1 MQSFIKDVVQEVIK
15 NNPDTGNVVF
25 ILPSKRAGVFLKKI
39 LAQSLTNT
47 VLAPEI
53 YSIEDFIEKVSNL
66 VTANTTTQLF
76 ELYNAYLKVGDYEKE
91 SFDSFL
97 KWGQILL
104 QDFNEVDRYLVDAST
119 LYQNVAA
126 IQEVNHWS
134 LNPDNSEMIEN
145 YLHFWRY
152 LEGIY
157 NQFNNSL
164 LEQGLGHQGLIYK
177 TSVSELPNYLNN
189 TNKKHI
195 FLGFNALNT
204 AESILI
210 QTILEKTDASIYWD
224 IDPYF
229 LQDNIHDAGFFIR
242 NYKSS
247 WNILKDKPLAGLTNY
262 YNTKKNIEII
272 GVPKNISQVNY
283 VGDLLYKIQNDSPDA
298 LRNAA
303 IVLGNEELLNPLL
316 NSIPNNIPAT
326 NITMGQKL
334 ASTTLASFFTNLI
347 EFHEQKTEKGW
358 FYKHLLNLLTHSY
371 AVLLFD
377 ANEVSTDSLISK
389 IKTNNWSYITN
400 AQIRELLPENAAIN
414 LLFEDVKNNPNRLID
429 NFLALIEAIRVI
441 DVVKENSLLLE
452 QLYKFFTLFN
462 QLKDLCNS
470 FTYINNLK
478 SLKHL
483 FSQLLSSETLDFQGN
498 PIEGIQ
504 IMGMLES
511 RLLDFETIII
521 TSVNEGV
528 LPSGKSNNS
537 FIPYDLK
544 IKNGLPTYKEKD
556 AVYTYHFY
564 RLLQRAKNVYI
575 LYNTEPDALEGGER
589 SRLITQLLTDD
600 NRTNIKSF
608 IATPTIQPITK
619 EIEQVEKT
627 TSLAALIQDKARKG
641 FSPSSLSNY
650 IRNPIDFYKQNLL
663 NINEVL
669 QVEETL
675 APNTFGTI
683 VHDSL
688 EELYTPLIGK
698 PLTADLL
705 NGIRK
710 GIPTIVAQNFEKTF
724 KDGNISSGKNYISF
738 HVILKYIQTFID
750 VEVKELADHSITII
764 ALEQALSVPLEV
776 AGLDFP
782 IILKGKLDRVDEYD
796 GITRIIDYKTGKVER
811 RNVEIVEWD
820 VLTDEYQYS
829 KAFQLLCYGLMY
841 SKTHP
846 TENLSI
852 QAGIISLKNFAEGTL
867 LFAQKESARSTTKN
881 HIITNEVISDFEQIL
896 GQLITEICNAD
907 IPFTEKEV

>member
-1 MQSFIKDVVQEVIK
+1 MQSFIQDVVQKVLSD
-15 NNPDTGNVVF
+15 NPDTGNVVF
-25 ILPSKRAGVFLKKI
+25 VLPSKRAGVFLKKT
-39 LAQSLTNT
+39 LSQSLNQT

-76 ELYNAYLKVGDYEKE
+76 ELYHAYLKVGDYEKE

-104 QDFNEVDRYLVDAST
+104 QDFNEVDRYLVEAAT

-152 LEGIY
+152 LEEIY
-157 NQFNNSL
+157 NQFNNRL

-177 TSVSELPNYLNN
+177 TSVSELPNYINN
-189 TNKKHI
+189 TSKKHI

-229 LQDNIHDAGFFIR
+229 LQDNIHDAGYFIR
-242 NYKSS
+242 NYKST
-247 WNILKDKPLAGLTNY
+247 WNVLKGKPLAGLTNY
-262 YNTKKNIEII
+262 YNTDKNIEII
-272 GVPKNISQVNY
+272 GVPKNISQINY
-283 VGDLLYKIQNDSPDA
+283 VGDLLFKIQNESPDT

-316 NSIPNNIPAT
+316 NSIPDNIPAT

-334 ASTTLASFFTNLI
+334 ESTTLASFFTNLI

-377 ANEVSTDSLISK
+377 ANEVSTERLVSK

-400 AQIRELLPENAAIN
+400 TQIRELLPEHAAIH
-414 LLFEDVKNNPNRLID
+414 LLFEDVKNNPNSLID
-429 NFLALIEAIRVI
+429 NFLALIQSIRTI
-441 DVVKENSLLLE
+441 EVVKQNSLLLE

-462 QLKDLCNS
+462 QLKDLCTS

-537 FIPYDLK
+537 FIPFDLK

-564 RLLQRAKNVYI
+564 RLLQRAKNVYV

-600 NRTNIKSF
+600 NRTDIKSF

-627 TSLAALIQDKARKG
+627 SSLAALIQEKARKG

-663 NINEVL
+663 NINEVM

-688 EELYTPLIGK
+688 EELYTPLVGK
-698 PLTADLL
+698 TLTEESL
-705 NGIRK
+705 NAIRK
-710 GIPTIVAQNFEKTF
+710 NVSTSVARNFEKTY
-724 KDGNISSGKNYISF
+724 KEGNISSGKNYISF

-750 VEVKELADHSITII
+750 AEITAIKDHSIKII
-764 ALEQALSVPLEV
+764 ALEQELSVPLTV
-776 AGLDFP
+776 PGLEFP

-811 RNVEIVEWD
+811 RNVEIVDWEI
-820 VLTDEYQYS
+820 LNEEYQYS
-829 KAFQLLCYGLMY
+829 KAFQLLCYALMY
-841 SKTHP
+841 FKTQP
-846 TENLSI
+846 TENLAI

-881 HIITNEVISDFEQIL
+881 HIINNAVISDFEQIL
-896 GQLITEICNAD
+896 SQLITEICNTD
-907 IPFTEKEV
+907 IPFIEKEV

>member
-1 MQSFIKDVVQEVIK
+1 MQSFIQDVVQDVLK
-15 NNPDTGNVVF
+15 NNSDLGKTIF
-25 ILPSKRAGVFLKKI
+25 ILPSKRAGVFLKKA
-39 LAQSLTNT
+39 LSSSLTKT
-47 VLAPEI
+47 ILAPEI
-53 YSIEDFIEKVSNL
+53 YSIEDFIEKVSKL

-76 ELYNAYLKVGDYEKE
+76 ELYNAYLNVGDYDKE

-104 QDFNEVDRYLVDAST
+104 QDFNEVDRYLVDANS

-134 LNPDNSEMIEN
+134 INSDNSEMIEN
-145 YLHFWRY
+145 YLHFWRH
-152 LEGIY
+152 LEAIY
-157 NQFNNSL
+157 NKFNDNL
-164 LEQGLGHQGLIYK
+164 LKQGLGHQGLIYK
-177 TSVSELPNYLNN
+177 TSVSELNNYIASA
-189 TNKKHI
+189 NKQHF

-210 QTILEKTDASIYWD
+210 QTILEQTNAAIYWD

-229 LQDNIHDAGFFIR
+229 LKDNIHDAGYFIR
-242 NYKSS
+242 QYQKT
-247 WNILKDKPLAGLTNY
+247 WKVLKDKPLAGLTNY
-262 YNTKKNIEII
+262 YNTEKHIEII
-272 GVPKNISQVNY
+272 GVPKNVSQVNY
-283 VGDLLYKIQNDSPDA
+283 VGDILNNIQNNTPET

-303 IVLGNEELLNPLL
+303 IVLGNEELMNPLL
-316 NSIPNNIPAT
+316 NSIPESIPAT

-334 ASTTLASFFTNLI
+334 ESTTLASFFTNLI
-347 EFHEQKTEKGW
+347 EFHEQKTDKGW

-371 AVLLFD
+371 AVLLFE
-377 ANEVSTDSLISK
+377 ANDVSTNQLISK
-389 IKTNNWSYITN
+389 IKLNNWSYIN
-400 AQIRELLPENAAIN
+400 NDQISTLLPKNATVS
-414 LLFEDVKNNPNRLID
+414 LLFEDIKNDPNRLIE
-429 NFLALIEAIRVI
+429 NFLALISSMRSIEA
-441 DVVKENSLLLE
+441 VKQNPLLLE

-462 QLKDLCNS
+462 QLKDLCNN

-483 FSQLLSSETLDFQGN
+483 FKQLLSSETLDFQGN

-537 FIPYDLK
+537 FIPFDLK
-544 IKNGLPTYKEKD
+544 TKNGLPTYKEKD

-589 SRLITQLLTDD
+589 SRLITQLITDD
-600 NRTNIKSF
+600 NRTDIKSV

-627 TSLAALIQDKARKG
+627 KSLIDLIQQKAKKG

-663 NINEVL
+663 NINEVM

-688 EELYTPLIGK
+688 EELYTPLVGK
-698 PLTADLL
+698 TLTEDLL
-705 NGIRK
+705 NDIRK
-710 GIPTIVAQNFEKTF
+710 NVTSSVARNFEKTY
-724 KDGNISSGKNYISF
+724 KEGNISSGKNYISF

-750 VEVKELADHSITII
+750 AEVTALKDHSIKII
-764 ALEQALSVPLEV
+764 ALEQSLSVPLEV
-776 AGLDFP
+776 PGLDFP
-782 IILKGKLDRVDEYD
+782 IILKGKLDRVDEFD

-811 RNVEIVEWD
+811 RNVELMDWD
-820 VLTDEYQYS
+820 VLTEEYQFS
-829 KAFQLLCYGLMY
+829 KAFQLLCYALMFF
-841 SKTHP
+841 KTHP
-846 TENLSI
+846 AENLSI
-852 QAGIISLKNFAEGTL
+852 QAGIISLKNFADGTL
-867 LFAQKESARSTTKN
+867 LFAQKESARGPKN
-881 HIITNEVISDFEQIL
+881 HIINNEMILDFEQIL

-907 IPFTEKEV
+907 LPFTEKEV

>member
-1 MQSFIKDVVQEVIK
+1 MQSFIKDIVQEVVK

-39 LAQSLTNT
+39 LSQSLTQT

-91 SFDSFL
+91 SFDAFL

-152 LEGIY
+152 LEDIY
-157 NQFNNSL
+157 HQFNNRL

-177 TSVSELPNYLNN
+177 TSVSQLPNYLSN
-189 TNKKHI
+189 TKKKHI

-242 NYKSS
+242 NYKST
-247 WNILKDKPLAGLTNY
+247 WNVLKDKPLTGLTNY

-283 VGDLLYKIQNDSPDA
+283 VGDLLYKIQNKSPEA

-316 NSIPNNIPAT
+316 NSIPDNIPAT

-334 ASTTLASFFTNLI
+334 ESTTLASFFTNLI

-371 AVLLFD
+371 SVLLFD
-377 ANEVSTDSLISK
+377 ANEVSTERLVSK
-389 IKTNNWSYITN
+389 IKTNNWSYITST
-400 AQIRELLPENAAIN
+400 QLHELLPENPAVH
-414 LLFEDVKNNPNRLID
+414 LLFEDVKNNPNGLIE
-429 NFLALIEAIRVI
+429 NFLALINAIRTI
-441 DVVKENSLLLE
+441 ETVKENSLLLE

-462 QLKDLCNS
+462 QLKDLCTS

-483 FSQLLSSETLDFQGN
+483 FSQLLSSETLHFQGN

-537 FIPYDLK
+537 FIPFDLK

-600 NRTNIKSF
+600 NRTDITSF
-608 IATPTIQPITK
+608 IATPTIQPTTK
-619 EIEQVEKT
+619 PIEQVEKT
-627 TSLAALIQDKARKG
+627 KSLMDLIREKARKG

-663 NINEVL
+663 NINEVM

-698 PLTADLL
+698 TLTEESL

-710 GIPTIVAQNFEKTF
+710 DISSSVARNFEKTY
-724 KDGNISSGKNYISF
+724 KEGNISSGKNYISF

-750 VEVKELADHSITII
+750 AEITAIKDHSIKII
-764 ALEQALSVPLEV
+764 ALEQALSVPITV
-776 AGLDFP
+776 PGLDFP

-811 RNVEIVEWD
+811 RNVELMDWEI
-820 VLTDEYQYS
+820 LTDEYQFS
-829 KAFQLLCYGLMY
+829 KAFQLLCYGLMFF
-841 SKTHP
+841 KTHP
-846 TENLSI
+846 AENLTI
-852 QAGIISLKNFAEGTL
+852 QAGIISLKNFAAGTL
-867 LFAQKESARSTTKN
+867 LFAQKESARGAKN
-881 HIITNEVISDFEQIL
+881 HIINNEVISDFEQIL

-907 IPFTEKEV
+907 IPFTEKEI

>member
-1 MQSFIKDVVQEVIK
+1 MQSFIKDVVQDVLK
-15 NNPDTGNVVF
+15 NNPDTGDVVF
-25 ILPSKRAGVFLKKI
+25 ILPSKRAGVILKKT
-39 LAQSLTNT
+39 LSQSLTKT

-53 YSIEDFIEKVSNL
+53 DSIEDFIAKVSGL
-66 VTANTTTQLF
+66 ITANTTTQLF
-76 ELYNAYLKVGDYEKE
+76 TLYNAYLKVGDYEKE

-134 LNPDNSEMIEN
+134 LYAEKSEMIEN
-145 YLHFWRY
+145 YLHFWKH
-152 LEGIY
+152 LEEIY
-157 NQFNNSL
+157 NQFNALL

-177 TSVSELPNYLNN
+177 TAVLELPNYLKSNY
-189 TNKKHI
+189 KKHV

-204 AESILI
+204 AESLLI
-210 QTILEKTDASIYWD
+210 QTILEKTNSEIYWD

-229 LQDNIHDAGFFIR
+229 LEDNIHDAGYFIR
-242 NYKSS
+242 NYKRT
-247 WNILKDKPLAGLTNY
+247 WNVLKEKTLNGLTNH
-262 YNTKKNIEII
+262 YNTKKHIEIF
-272 GVPKNISQVNY
+272 GVPKNIAQVNF
-283 VGDLLYKIQNDSPDA
+283 VGNLLYKIQKETPEILS
-298 LRNAA
+298 NAA
-303 IVLGNEELLNPLL
+303 IVLGNEEILNPLL
-316 NSIPNNIPAT
+316 NSIPENIPAT

-334 ASTTLASFFTNLI
+334 ESTTLASFFTNLI
-347 EFHEQKTEKGW
+347 EFHEQKTDKGW
-358 FYKHLLNLLTHSY
+358 FYTHLLNLLTHSY

-377 ANEVSTDSLISK
+377 ANEVSTDSLITK
-389 IKTNNWSYITN
+389 IKTNNWSYITSN
-400 AQIRELLPENAAIN
+400 QVTDLIPQNSTIF
-414 LLFEDVKNNPNRLID
+414 LLFKDLKNSPNTLIE
-429 NFLALIEAIRVI
+429 NFLALIQAIRAI
-441 DVVKENSLLLE
+441 EAVKTNSLLLE
-452 QLYKFFTLFN
+452 QLYKFYTLFN
-462 QLKDLCNS
+462 QLKELCN
-470 FTYINNLK
+470 TYNYVNNLK

-483 FSQLLSSETLDFQGN
+483 FKQLLSSETLDFQGN

-537 FIPYDLK
+537 FIPFDLK
-544 IKNGLPTYKEKD
+544 LKNGLPTYKEKD

-575 LYNTEPDALEGGER
+575 IYNTEPDALEGGER
-589 SRLITQLLTDD
+589 SRLITQLLTDE
-600 NRTNIKSF
+600 NRADIIEY

-619 EIEQVEKT
+619 TLEIVEKT
-627 TSLAALIQDKARKG
+627 KSLITLIQEKAGKG

-663 NINEVL
+663 NINEAIR
-669 QVEETL
+669 VEETL

-688 EELYTPLIGK
+688 EELYTPLLNLN
-698 PLTADLL
+698 LTVDLL

-710 GIPTIVAQNFEKTF
+710 NVTSIVSKNFEKTY
-724 KDGNISSGKNYISF
+724 KEGNISSGKNYISF

-750 VEVKELADHSITII
+750 AEITALKEHSIKII
-764 ALEQALSVPLEV
+764 ALEQSLSIPLEI
-776 AGLDFP
+776 AGLNFP
-782 IILKGKLDRVDEYD
+782 IILKGKLDRVDEID

-811 RNVEIVEWD
+811 RNVEI
-820 VLTDEYQYS
+820 TDWEILSQEYQYS
-829 KAFQLLCYGLMY
+829 KAFQLLCYALMY
-841 SKTHP
+841 FKTNP
-846 TENLSI
+846 AENLSI

-867 LFAQKESARSTTKN
+867 LFAQKESARGAKN
-881 HIITNEVISDFEQIL
+881 HIITNEVIHDFEQIL
-896 GQLITEICNAD
+896 GQLITEICNPE
-907 IPFTEKEV
+907 IPFTEKVV

>member
-1 MQSFIKDVVQEVIK
+1 MQSFIQNVVQDVLK
-15 NNPDTGNVVF
+15 NNSDLGKTIF
-25 ILPSKRAGVFLKKI
+25 ILPSKRAGVFLKKA
-39 LAQSLTNT
+39 LASSLTKT
-47 VLAPEI
+47 ILAPEI
-53 YSIEDFIEKVSNL
+53 YSIEDFIERVSKL

-97 KWGQILL
+97 KWGEILL

-134 LNPDNSEMIEN
+134 LNPDDSEMIEN

-152 LEGIY
+152 LEDIY
-157 NQFNNSL
+157 NQFNTRL
-164 LEQGLGHQGLIYK
+164 LKQGLGHQGLIYK
-177 TSVSELPNYLNN
+177 TSVTQLPDYLNS
-189 TNKKHI
+189 THKKHI

-210 QTILEKTDASIYWD
+210 QTILEKTDAFIYWD

-229 LQDNIHDAGFFIR
+229 LQDNIHDAGYFIR
-242 NYKSS
+242 NYQNT
-247 WNILKDKPLAGLTNY
+247 WNTLKGKPLAGLTNY
-262 YNTKKNIEII
+262 YNTKKHIEII

-283 VGDLLYKIQNDSPDA
+283 VGDLLYNIQNESPDA
-298 LRNAA
+298 LLNAA

-316 NSIPNNIPAT
+316 NAIPENIPAT

-334 ASTTLASFFTNLI
+334 ESTTLASFFTTLI

-358 FYKHLLNLLTHSY
+358 FYKHLLKLLTHSY

-377 ANEVSTDSLISK
+377 ANEVSANNLISK
-389 IKTNNWSYITN
+389 IKTKNWTYITHH
-400 AQIRELLPENAAIN
+400 QINDLLPEHATIK
-414 LLFEDVKNNPNRLID
+414 LLFEDIKNNPNKLID
-429 NFLALIEAIRVI
+429 NFLALIESMRTIETI
-441 DVVKENSLLLE
+441 KQNGLLLE

-462 QLKDLCNS
+462 QLKDLCSS
-470 FTYINNLK
+470 FAYINNLK
-478 SLKHL
+478 SLEHL

-537 FIPYDLK
+537 FIPFDLK

-564 RLLQRAKNVYI
+564 RLLQRAKNVYV

-600 NRTNIKSF
+600 NRNDIKSF
-608 IATPTIQPITK
+608 IAIPTIQPITK
-619 EIEQVEKT
+619 KIKQVEKT
-627 TSLAALIQDKARKG
+627 KTLIGLIREKARKG

-663 NINEVL
+663 NINEVV

-688 EELYTPLIGK
+688 EELYTPLVGK
-698 PLTADLL
+698 TLTEGLL

-710 GIPTIVAQNFEKTF
+710 NVTSSVARNFEKTY
-724 KDGNISSGKNYISF
+724 KEGNISSGKNYISF
-738 HVILKYIQTFID
+738 HVILKYIRTFI
-750 VEVKELADHSITII
+750 EAEITASKDHSIKII
-764 ALEQALSVPLEV
+764 ALEQSLSVPLRV

-782 IILKGKLDRVDEYD
+782 IILKGKLDRVDEFD

-811 RNVEIVEWD
+811 RNVEIIDWEI
-820 VLTDEYQYS
+820 LNEEYKFS
-829 KAFQLLCYGLMY
+829 KAFQLLCYGLMFF
-841 SKTHP
+841 KTHP
-846 TENLSI
+846 EENLSI
-852 QAGIISLKNFAEGTL
+852 QAGIISLKNFTEGTL
-867 LFAQKESARSTTKN
+867 LFAQKESARGPKN
-881 HIITNEVISDFEQIL
+881 HIINNEVISNFEQIL

-907 IPFTEKEV
+907 LPFTEKEV

>member
-1 MQSFIKDVVQEVIK
+1 MQSFIEDVIKDVIGK
-15 NNPDTGNVVF
+15 TPDTSKVIY

-39 LAQSLTNT
+39 LSNT
-47 VLAPEI
+47 ITETILAPEI

-76 ELYNAYLKVGDYEKE
+76 ELYKTYLNVGDYEKE

-119 LYQNVAA
+119 LYKNIEA

-134 LNPDNSEMIEN
+134 LNLEKSEMIEN

-152 LEGIY
+152 LEEIY
-157 NQFNNSL
+157 NQFNANL
-164 LEQGLGHQGLIYK
+164 IKQGLGHQGLIYR
-177 TSVSELPNYLNN
+177 TSVAQLPSYLNKIS
-189 TNKKHI
+189 KKHI

-229 LQDNIHDAGFFIR
+229 LQDNIHDAGYFIR
-242 NYKSS
+242 NYQNT
-247 WNILKDKPLAGLTNY
+247 WGILKGKNLKGLTNH
-262 YNTKKNIEII
+262 YNTKKHIEII

-283 VGDLLYKIQNDSPDA
+283 IGDLLYKIQNDYPIA
-298 LRNAA
+298 LTNAA
-303 IVLGNEELLNPLL
+303 VILGNEELLNPLL
-316 NSIPNNIPAT
+316 NSIPENINAT

-334 ASTTLASFFTNLI
+334 ESTPLASFFTNLI
-347 EFHEQKTEKGW
+347 DFHEQKTGKGW
-358 FYKHLLNLLTHSY
+358 FYKNLLNLLTHSY

-377 ANEVSTDSLISK
+377 ANEVSAEGLITK
-389 IKTNNWSYITN
+389 IKINNWSYISRSQIELLIPTN
-400 AQIRELLPENAAIN
+400 ATVS
-414 LLFEDVKNNPNRLID
+414 LLFKETNNNPNTLID
-429 NFLALIEAIRVI
+429 NFLELIQSIRTI
-441 DVVKENSLLLE
+441 EVVKQNAVLLE
-452 QLYKFFTLFN
+452 QLYKFYTLFN
-462 QLKDLCNS
+462 QLKDLCATFS
-470 FTYINNLK
+470 YINNLK
-478 SLKHL
+478 GFKHL
-483 FSQLLSSETLDFQGN
+483 FKQLLSTETLDFQGN

-537 FIPYDLK
+537 FIPFDLK

-575 LYNTEPDALEGGER
+575 LYNTEPDALEGGEK
-589 SRLITQLLTDD
+589 SRLITQLLTDE
-600 NRTNIKSF
+600 NRTDITEY
-608 IATPTIQPITK
+608 IATPQIQTITREHQTITK
-619 EIEQVEKT
+619 TK
-627 TSLAALIQDKARKG
+627 SLVALIQEKAKKG

-663 NINEVL
+663 NINDVL

-688 EELYTPLIGK
+688 EELYMSLIGIN
-698 PLTADLL
+698 LTVELL
-705 NGIRK
+705 NDIK
-710 GIPTIVAQNFEKTF
+710 KNIPQIVSLNFEKTY
-724 KDGNISSGKNYISF
+724 KEGNISSGKNYISF
-738 HVILKYIQTFID
+738 HVILKYIQTFINA
-750 VEVKELADHSITII
+750 EISTLANHSIKII
-764 ALEQALSVPLEV
+764 ALEQSLSVPIQIN
-776 AGLDFP
+776 GLDFP
-782 IILKGKLDRVDEYD
+782 IVLKGKLDRVDEFD

-811 RNVEIVEWD
+811 GNVEIMDWD
-820 VLTDEYQYS
+820 ILTEEYQYS
-829 KAFQLLCYGLMY
+829 KAFQLLCYGLMFF
-841 SKTHP
+841 KTNP
-846 TENLSI
+846 KENLSI

-867 LFAQKESARSTTKN
+867 LFAQKESARGTKN
-881 HIITNEVISDFEQIL
+881 HIINNEVISDFEQVL
-896 GQLITEICNAD
+896 GKLITEICNPK
-907 IPFTEKEV
+907 IPFIEKEV

>member
-15 NNPDTGNVVF
+15 NNPNTGNVVF

-39 LAQSLTNT
+39 LSQSLTQT

-76 ELYNAYLKVGDYEKE
+76 ELYNAYLNIGDYEKE

-104 QDFNEVDRYLVDAST
+104 QDFNEVDRYLVNAST

-134 LNPDNSEMIEN
+134 LNTDNSEMIEN

-157 NQFNNSL
+157 HQFNNRL

-177 TSVSELPNYLNN
+177 TSVSELPNYLDS
-189 TNKKHI
+189 TTKKHV
-195 FLGFNALNT
+195 FMGFNALNT

-229 LQDNIHDAGFFIR
+229 LQDNIHDAGYFIR
-242 NYKSS
+242 NYQKT
-247 WNILKDKPLAGLTNY
+247 WNVLKDKPLAGLTNY

-272 GVPKNISQVNY
+272 GVPKNVSQVNY
-283 VGDLLYKIQNDSPDA
+283 VGNLLSKIQDESPDA

-316 NSIPNNIPAT
+316 NSIPDTIPAT

-334 ASTTLASFFTNLI
+334 ESTTLASFFTNLI

-377 ANEVSTDSLISK
+377 ANEVSTERLVSK
-389 IKTNNWSYITN
+389 IKTNNWSYISNT
-400 AQIRELLPENAAIN
+400 QIRELLPENTAIN
-414 LLFEDVKNNPNRLID
+414 LLFEDVKNNPHTLLD
-429 NFLALIEAIRVI
+429 NFLALVQDIRTIELVQQ
-441 DVVKENSLLLE
+441 NSLLLE

-462 QLKDLCNS
+462 QLKDLCTN

-537 FIPYDLK
+537 FIPFDLK

-600 NRTNIKSF
+600 NRTDIKSF

-619 EIEQVEKT
+619 NIQQVEKT
-627 TSLAALIQDKARKG
+627 KSLLELIQEKARKG

-663 NINEVL
+663 NINEAV

-688 EELYTPLIGK
+688 EELYTPLVGTT
-698 PLTADLL
+698 LTKESL
-705 NGIRK
+705 NDIRK
-710 GIPTIVAQNFEKTF
+710 NVTTSVARNFEKTY
-724 KDGNISSGKNYISF
+724 KEGHISSGKNYISF

-750 VEVKELADHSITII
+750 AEITAIKDHSIKII
-764 ALEQALSVPLEV
+764 ALEQSLSVPLEI

-782 IILKGKLDRVDEYD
+782 ITLKGKLDRVDEFD
-796 GITRIIDYKTGKVER
+796 GVTRIIDYKTGKVER
-811 RNVEIVEWD
+811 RNVELMDWD
-820 VLTDEYQYS
+820 VLTEDYQFS
-829 KAFQLLCYGLMY
+829 KAFQLLCYGLMFF
-841 SKTHP
+841 KMHP
-846 TENLSI
+846 ADNLTI
-852 QAGIISLKNFAEGTL
+852 QAGIISLKNFADGTL
-867 LFAQKESARSTTKN
+867 LFAQKETARGPKN
-881 HIITNEVISDFEQIL
+881 HLITNEVISDFEQIL

>member
-15 NNPDTGNVVF
+15 NNPNTGNVVF

-39 LAQSLTNT
+39 LSQSLTQT

-76 ELYNAYLKVGDYEKE
+76 ELYNAYLNVGDYEKE

-104 QDFNEVDRYLVDAST
+104 QDFNEVDRYLVNAST

-134 LNPDNSEMIEN
+134 LNTDNSEMIEN

-157 NQFNNSL
+157 HQFNNRL

-177 TSVSELPNYLNN
+177 TSVSELPNYLDS
-189 TNKKHI
+189 TTKKHV
-195 FLGFNALNT
+195 FMGFNALNT

-229 LQDNIHDAGFFIR
+229 LQDNIHDAGYFIR
-242 NYKSS
+242 NYQKT
-247 WNILKDKPLAGLTNY
+247 WNVLKDKPLAGLTNY

-272 GVPKNISQVNY
+272 GVPKNVSQVNY
-283 VGDLLYKIQNDSPDA
+283 VGNLLSKIQDESPDA

-316 NSIPNNIPAT
+316 NSIPDTIPAT

-334 ASTTLASFFTNLI
+334 ESTTLASFFTNLI

-377 ANEVSTDSLISK
+377 ANEVSTERLVSK
-389 IKTNNWSYITN
+389 IKTNNWSYISNT
-400 AQIRELLPENAAIN
+400 QIRELLPENTAIH
-414 LLFEDVKNNPNRLID
+414 LLFEDVKNNPHTLLD
-429 NFLALIEAIRVI
+429 NFLALVQAIRTIELVQQ
-441 DVVKENSLLLE
+441 NSLLLE

-462 QLKDLCNS
+462 QLKDLCTN

-537 FIPYDLK
+537 FIPFDLK

-600 NRTNIKSF
+600 NRTDIKSF

-619 EIEQVEKT
+619 NIQQVEKT
-627 TSLAALIQDKARKG
+627 KSLLELIQEKARKG

-663 NINEVL
+663 NINEAV

-688 EELYTPLIGK
+688 EELYTPLVGTT
-698 PLTADLL
+698 LTKESL
-705 NGIRK
+705 NDIRK
-710 GIPTIVAQNFEKTF
+710 NVTTSVARNFEKTY
-724 KDGNISSGKNYISF
+724 KEGNISSGKNYISF

-750 VEVKELADHSITII
+750 AEITAIKDHSIKII
-764 ALEQALSVPLEV
+764 ALEQSLSVPLEI

-782 IILKGKLDRVDEYD
+782 ITLKGKLDRVDEFD
-796 GITRIIDYKTGKVER
+796 GVTRIIDYKTGKVER
-811 RNVEIVEWD
+811 RNVELMDWD
-820 VLTDEYQYS
+820 VLTEDYQFS
-829 KAFQLLCYGLMY
+829 KAFQLLCYGLMFF
-841 SKTHP
+841 KMHP
-846 TENLSI
+846 ADNLTI
-852 QAGIISLKNFAEGTL
+852 QAGIISLKNFADGTL
-867 LFAQKESARSTTKN
+867 LFAQKETARGPKN
-881 HIITNEVISDFEQIL
+881 HLITNEVISDFEQIL

>member
-1 MQSFIKDVVQEVIK
+1 MQSFIQDVIQDVLNK
-15 NNPDTGNVVF
+15 NPDTSDVVF
-25 ILPSKRAGVFLKKI
+25 VLPSKRAGVFLKKI
-39 LAQSLTNT
+39 LSKSISQT
-47 VLAPEI
+47 VLAPEV
-53 YSIEDFIEKVSNL
+53 YSIEDFIEKVSGL

-76 ELYNAYLKVGDYEKE
+76 TLYKAYLSVGNYEKE
-91 SFDSFL
+91 SFESFL

-134 LNPDNSEMIEN
+134 LNPDKSEMIEN

-152 LEGIY
+152 LEDIY
-157 NQFNNSL
+157 NHFNSAL
-164 LEQGLGHQGLIYK
+164 LDQGLGHQGLIYK
-177 TSVSELPNYLNN
+177 TSIDQLSAYLKRGG
-189 TNKKHI
+189 KKHI

-210 QTILEKTDASIYWD
+210 QTILEKTDSTIYWD

-229 LQDNIHDAGFFIR
+229 LQDSIHDAGYFIR
-242 NYKSS
+242 NYQNT
-247 WNILKDKPLAGLTNY
+247 WNILKGKPLKGLTDY
-262 YNTKKNIEII
+262 YNTEKNIEII

-283 VGDLLYKIQNDSPDA
+283 VGDLLYKIHKHSPEK
-298 LRNAA
+298 LSNAA

-316 NSIPNNIPAT
+316 NSIPSNIPAT

-334 ASTTLASFFTNLI
+334 ETTTLASFFISLL
-347 EFHEQKTEKGW
+347 EFHEQKTTKGW
-358 FYKHLLNLLTHSY
+358 FYKHLLHLLTHSY
-371 AVLLFD
+371 AVLLFND
-377 ANEVSTDSLISK
+377 KGISANTLISK
-389 IKTNNWSYITN
+389 IKTNNWSYITSDQIN
-400 AQIRELLPENAAIN
+400 ALLPENNTIS
-414 LLFEDVKNNPNRLID
+414 LLFKDLYNKPENIID
-429 NFLALIEAIRVI
+429 NFLALIQSFRAIEVI
-441 DVVKENSLLLE
+441 KQNTLLLE

-462 QLKDLCNS
+462 QLKDLCSS

-483 FSQLLSSETLDFQGN
+483 FKQLVSTETLDFQGN

-537 FIPYDLK
+537 FIPFDLK

-589 SRLITQLLTDD
+589 SRLITQLLTDEK
-600 NRTNIKSF
+600 RTDIHDY
-608 IATPTIQPITK
+608 IATPAIQPITK
-619 EIEQVEKT
+619 EIERIDKTNSLIDLIKEK
-627 TSLAALIQDKARKG
+627 AHKG

-663 NINEVL
+663 NINDVL

-688 EELYTPLIGK
+688 EELYTPLIGIT
-698 PLTADLL
+698 LTAELL
-705 NGIRK
+705 DGIRRNVAA
-710 GIPTIVAQNFEKTF
+710 IVSKNFKKTY
-724 KDGNISSGKNYISF
+724 KEGHISSGKNYLSY

-750 VEVKELADHSITII
+750 AEITALADHSIKII
-764 ALEQALSVPLEV
+764 SLEQSLEVPLQV
-776 AGLDFP
+776 KGLDYP
-782 IILKGKLDRVDEYD
+782 IKLRGKLDRVDEFD

-811 RNVEIVEWD
+811 RNVEIMNWEL
-820 VLTDEYQYS
+820 LTEEYQYS

-841 SKTHP
+841 FKTKPQDH
-846 TENLSI
+846 LSI

-867 LFAQKESARSTTKN
+867 LFAQKESARGAKN
-881 HIITNEVISDFEQIL
+881 HLITSEVIAEFEQIL
-896 GQLITEICNAD
+896 GQLITEICNPD

>member
-15 NNPDTGNVVF
+15 NNPNTGNVVF

-39 LAQSLTNT
+39 LSQSLTQT

-76 ELYNAYLKVGDYEKE
+76 ELYNAYLNVGDYEKE

-104 QDFNEVDRYLVDAST
+104 QDFNEVDRYLVNAST

-134 LNPDNSEMIEN
+134 LNTDNSEMIEN

-157 NQFNNSL
+157 HQFNNRL

-177 TSVSELPNYLNN
+177 TSVSELPNYLDS
-189 TNKKHI
+189 TTKKHV
-195 FLGFNALNT
+195 FMGFNALNT

-229 LQDNIHDAGFFIR
+229 LQDNIHDAGYFIR
-242 NYKSS
+242 NYQKT
-247 WNILKDKPLAGLTNY
+247 WNVLKDKPLAGLTNY

-272 GVPKNISQVNY
+272 GVPKNVSQVNY
-283 VGDLLYKIQNDSPDA
+283 VGNLLSKIQDESPYA

-316 NSIPNNIPAT
+316 NSIPDTIPAT

-334 ASTTLASFFTNLI
+334 ESTTLASFFTNLI

-377 ANEVSTDSLISK
+377 ANEVSTERLVSK
-389 IKTNNWSYITN
+389 IKTNNWSYISNT
-400 AQIRELLPENAAIN
+400 QIRELLPENTAIN
-414 LLFEDVKNNPNRLID
+414 LLFEDVKNNPHTLLD
-429 NFLALIEAIRVI
+429 NFLALVQAIRTIELVQQ
-441 DVVKENSLLLE
+441 NSLLLE

-462 QLKDLCNS
+462 QLKDLCTN

-537 FIPYDLK
+537 FIPFDLK

-600 NRTNIKSF
+600 NRTDIKSF

-619 EIEQVEKT
+619 NIQQVEKT
-627 TSLAALIQDKARKG
+627 KSLLELIQEKARKG

-663 NINEVL
+663 NINEAV

-688 EELYTPLIGK
+688 EELYTPLVGTT
-698 PLTADLL
+698 LTKESL
-705 NGIRK
+705 NDIRK
-710 GIPTIVAQNFEKTF
+710 NVTTSVARNFEKTY
-724 KDGNISSGKNYISF
+724 KEGNISSGKNYISF

-750 VEVKELADHSITII
+750 AEITAIKDHSIKII
-764 ALEQALSVPLEV
+764 ALEQSLSVPLEI

-782 IILKGKLDRVDEYD
+782 IKLKGKLDRVDEFD
-796 GITRIIDYKTGKVER
+796 DVTRIIDYKTGKVER
-811 RNVEIVEWD
+811 RNVELMDWD
-820 VLTDEYQYS
+820 VLTEDYQFS
-829 KAFQLLCYGLMY
+829 KAFQLLCYGLMFF
-841 SKTHP
+841 KMHP
-846 TENLSI
+846 ADNLTI
-852 QAGIISLKNFAEGTL
+852 QAGIISLKNFADGTL
-867 LFAQKESARSTTKN
+867 LFAQKETARGPKN
-881 HIITNEVISDFEQIL
+881 HLITNEVISDFEQIL

>member
-1 MQSFIKDVVQEVIK
+1 MQSFIQDVVQDVLK
-15 NNPDTGNVVF
+15 NTPDTGNVIF

-39 LAQSLTNT
+39 LSQSLTKT
-47 VLAPEI
+47 VIAPEI
-53 YSIEDFIEKVSNL
+53 YSIEDFIEKVSGL

-76 ELYNAYLKVGDYEKE
+76 TLYNAYLKVGIYEKE

-104 QDFNEVDRYLVDAST
+104 QDFNEVDRYLVDAAT

-134 LNPDNSEMIEN
+134 LNAEKSEMIEN
-145 YLHFWRY
+145 YLHFWRH
-152 LEGIY
+152 LEKIY
-157 NQFNNSL
+157 NQFNALL
-164 LEQGLGHQGLIYK
+164 LEQELGHQGLIYK
-177 TSVSELPNYLNN
+177 TSVLELPNYLKTN
-189 TNKKHI
+189 NKKHV

-210 QTILEKTDASIYWD
+210 QTILEKTDAAIYWD

-229 LQDNIHDAGFFIR
+229 IKDNIHDAGYFIR
-242 NYKSS
+242 NYKST
-247 WNILKDKPLAGLTNY
+247 WNVLKEKTLKGLTTY
-262 YNTKKNIEII
+262 YNTKKHIEIV
-272 GVPKNISQVNY
+272 GVPKNIAQVNF
-283 VGDLLYKIQNDSPDA
+283 VGNLLYKIQKETPEILS
-298 LRNAA
+298 NAA
-303 IVLGNEELLNPLL
+303 IVLGNEEILNPLL
-316 NSIPNNIPAT
+316 NSIPENIPAT

-334 ASTTLASFFTNLI
+334 ESTTLASFFTNLI
-347 EFHEQKTEKGW
+347 EFHEQKIEKGW

-371 AVLLFD
+371 TVLLFD
-377 ANEVSTDSLISK
+377 ANEVSTESLITK
-389 IKTNNWSYITN
+389 IKTNNWTYITSN
-400 AQIRELLPENAAIN
+400 KITELIPHNSTIY
-414 LLFEDVKNNPNRLID
+414 LLFNDLKNNPNALIE
-429 NFLALIEAIRVI
+429 NFLALIHAIRTI
-441 DVVKENSLLLE
+441 ESVKTNSLLLE
-452 QLYKFFTLFN
+452 QLYKFYTLFN
-462 QLKDLCNS
+462 QLKELCN
-470 FTYINNLK
+470 TYNYVNNLK

-483 FSQLLSSETLDFQGN
+483 FKQLLSSETLDFQGN

-537 FIPYDLK
+537 FIPFDLK
-544 IKNGLPTYKEKD
+544 FKNGLPTYKEKD

-589 SRLITQLLTDD
+589 SRLITQLLTDE
-600 NRTNIKSF
+600 NRTDIIEY
-608 IATPTIQPITK
+608 IATPTIQSITK
-619 EIEQVEKT
+619 TLEKVEKT
-627 TSLAALIQDKARKG
+627 KNLIALIKEKAGKG

-663 NINEVL
+663 NINEVV

-675 APNTFGTI
+675 AANTFGTI

-688 EELYTPLIGK
+688 EELYTPLLNIN
-698 PLTADLL
+698 LTVDLL

-710 GIPTIVAQNFEKTF
+710 NVTSIVSKNFEKTF
-724 KDGNISSGKNYISF
+724 KEGNISSGKNYISF

-750 VEVKELADHSITII
+750 AEITALKKHSIKIL
-764 ALEQALSVPLEV
+764 ALEQSLSVPLEI

-782 IILKGKLDRVDEYD
+782 IILKGKLDRVDEFD

-811 RNVEIVEWD
+811 RNVEIMDWEI
-820 VLTDEYQYS
+820 LSEEYQYS
-829 KAFQLLCYGLMY
+829 KAFQLLCYGLMFF
-841 SKTHP
+841 KTHP

-867 LFAQKESARSTTKN
+867 LFAQKESARGAKD
-881 HIITNEVISDFEQIL
+881 HIINNEVIVDFEQIL
-896 GQLITEICNAD
+896 GQLITEICNPE

>member
-1 MQSFIKDVVQEVIK
+1 MQSFIQDVVKDILR
-15 NNPDTGNVVF
+15 NNQDTGKIIFV
-25 ILPSKRAGVFLKKI
+25 LPSKRAGVFLKKI
-39 LAQSLTNT
+39 VSRSLTKT

-76 ELYNAYLKVGDYEKE
+76 ELYNAYLNVGDYEKE

-119 LYQNVAA
+119 LYKNIEA

-134 LNPDNSEMIEN
+134 LNPENSEMIEN

-152 LEGIY
+152 LEDIY
-157 NQFNNSL
+157 NQFNSNL
-164 LEQGLGHQGLIYK
+164 IKQGLGHQGLIYK
-177 TSVSELPNYLNN
+177 TSVSELPNYLK
-189 TNKKHI
+189 TIDKKHI

-229 LQDNIHDAGFFIR
+229 LKDNIHDAGYFIR
-242 NYKSS
+242 NYQNTWKV
-247 WNILKDKPLAGLTNY
+247 LKGKTLNGLTTH
-262 YNTKKNIEII
+262 YNTEKHIEII

-283 VGDLLYKIQNDSPDA
+283 VGNLLYKIQNEHPES
-298 LRNAA
+298 LSNSA
-303 IVLGNEELLNPLL
+303 IILGNEELLNPLL
-316 NSIPNNIPAT
+316 NSIPSNISAT

-334 ASTTLASFFTNLI
+334 ESTPLASFFTNLI
-347 EFHEQKTEKGW
+347 DFHEQKTEKGW
-358 FYKHLLNLLTHSY
+358 FYKNLLNLLTHSY

-377 ANEVSTDSLISK
+377 ANEVSAEALITK
-389 IKTNNWSYITN
+389 IKLNNWSYISSSQIEDLIPTN
-400 AQIRELLPENAAIN
+400 ATVS
-414 LLFEDVKNNPNRLID
+414 LLFKETNNNPINLID
-429 NFLALIEAIRVI
+429 NFLVLIQSIRTI
-441 DVVKENSLLLE
+441 EIVKNNTLLLE
-452 QLYKFFTLFN
+452 QLYKFYTIFN
-462 QLKDLCNS
+462 QLKDLCATFS
-470 FTYINNLK
+470 YINNLK
-478 SLKHL
+478 SFKQL
-483 FSQLLSSETLDFQGN
+483 FKQLLSTETLDFQGN

-537 FIPYDLK
+537 FIPFDLK

-575 LYNTEPDALEGGER
+575 LYNTEPDALEGGEK
-589 SRLITQLLTDD
+589 SRLITQLLTDE
-600 NRTNIKSF
+600 NRTDITEY
-608 IATPTIQPITK
+608 IATPQIQSFTKKNETIFKTK
-619 EIEQVEKT
+619 
-627 TSLAALIQDKARKG
+627 SLVALIQEKAKKG

-663 NINEVL
+663 HINDVL

-688 EELYTPLIGK
+688 EELYAPLVGIN
-698 PLTADLL
+698 LTVELL
-705 NGIRK
+705 NGIK
-710 GIPTIVAQNFEKTF
+710 KNIPQIVSLNFEKTY
-724 KDGNISSGKNYISF
+724 KEGNISSGKNYISF

-750 VEVKELADHSITII
+750 AEISALNDHSIKII
-764 ALEQALSVPLEV
+764 ALEQSLSVPLQIS
-776 AGLDFP
+776 GLDFP
-782 IILKGKLDRVDEYD
+782 IILKGKLDRIDEFD

-811 RNVEIVEWD
+811 RNVEIMDWD
-820 VLTDEYQYS
+820 ILTEEYQYS

-841 SKTHP
+841 FKTNP
-846 TENLSI
+846 KENLSI

-867 LFAQKESARSTTKN
+867 LFAQKESARGTKN
-881 HIITNEVISDFEQIL
+881 HIINNEVISDFEQIL

>member
-1 MQSFIKDVVQEVIK
+1 MQSFIEDVVKDVVNK
-15 NNPDTGNVVF
+15 NQDTGKVIF

-39 LAQSLTNT
+39 LSKTITKT

-76 ELYNAYLKVGDYEKE
+76 ELYNAYLSVGDYEKE

-104 QDFNEVDRYLVDAST
+104 QDFNEVDRYLVDGST
-119 LYQNVAA
+119 LYKNIEA

-134 LNPDNSEMIEN
+134 LNMEKSEMIEN

-152 LEGIY
+152 LEDIY
-157 NQFNNSL
+157 NQFNDNL
-164 LEQGLGHQGLIYK
+164 IKQGLGHQGLIYR
-177 TSVSELPNYLNN
+177 TSVAQLTSYIAQI
-189 TNKKHI
+189 TKRHV
-195 FLGFNALNT
+195 FLGFNALNS

-210 QTILEKTDASIYWD
+210 QTILEKTDATIYWD

-229 LQDNIHDAGFFIR
+229 LQDTIHDAGYFIR
-242 NYKSS
+242 NYQNT
-247 WNILKDKPLAGLTNY
+247 WGVLKGKTLNGLTNHY
-262 YNTKKNIEII
+262 TTKKRIEII

-283 VGDLLYKIQNDSPDA
+283 VGELLYRIQNKQPES
-298 LRNAA
+298 LSNAA

-316 NSIPNNIPAT
+316 NSIPNNISAT

-334 ASTTLASFFTNLI
+334 ESTPLASFFTNLI
-347 EFHEQKTEKGW
+347 DFHEQKTEKGW
-358 FYKHLLNLLTHSY
+358 FYKNLLNLLTHSY

-377 ANEVSTDSLISK
+377 ANEISAEALITK
-389 IKTNNWSYITN
+389 IKTNNWSYISSLQIEELIPKN
-400 AQIRELLPENAAIN
+400 ATVS
-414 LLFEDVKNNPNRLID
+414 LLFKNTNNNPNHLID
-429 NFLALIEAIRVI
+429 NFLVLVQSIRTLEI
-441 DVVKENSLLLE
+441 VKENALLLE
-452 QLYKFFTLFN
+452 QLYKFYTLFN
-462 QLKDLCNS
+462 QLKDLCATFS
-470 FTYINNLK
+470 YINNLK
-478 SLKHL
+478 SFKHL
-483 FSQLLSSETLDFQGN
+483 FKQLLSTETLDFQGN
-498 PIEGIQ
+498 PVEGIQ

-537 FIPYDLK
+537 FIPFDLK
-544 IKNGLPTYKEKD
+544 IKNGLPTFKEKD

-564 RLLQRAKNVYI
+564 RLLQRAKNIYI
-575 LYNTEPDALEGGER
+575 LYNTEPDALEGGEK
-589 SRLITQLLTDD
+589 SRLITQLLTDE
-600 NRTNIKSF
+600 NRADITEY
-608 IATPTIQPITK
+608 IATPQIQTITRKSDTIFKTK
-619 EIEQVEKT
+619 
-627 TSLAALIQDKARKG
+627 SLVSLIQEKAKKG

-663 NINEVL
+663 NINDVL

-688 EELYTPLIGK
+688 EELYTPLVGIN
-698 PLTADLL
+698 LTVELL
-705 NGIRK
+705 NGIK
-710 GIPTIVAQNFEKTF
+710 KNIHQIVSLNFEKTY
-724 KDGNISSGKNYISF
+724 KEGNISSGKNYISF

-750 VEVKELADHSITII
+750 AEIAVIANHEIKII
-764 ALEQALSVPLEV
+764 ALELSLEVPLQIK
-776 AGLDFP
+776 GLDFP
-782 IILKGKLDRVDEYD
+782 VKLKGKLDRVEEFD

-811 RNVEIVEWD
+811 RNVEIMDWEI
-820 VLTDEYQYS
+820 LSQEYQYS

-841 SKTHP
+841 FKTHP
-846 TENLSI
+846 KENLSI

-867 LFAQKESARSTTKN
+867 LFAQKESARGAKN
-881 HIITNEVISDFEQIL
+881 HIIDSNVILDFEQIL
-896 GQLITEICNAD
+896 SQLITEICNSE

>member
-1 MQSFIKDVVQEVIK
+1 MQSFIEDVIKDVIGK
-15 NNPDTGNVVF
+15 TPDTSKVIY

-39 LAQSLTNT
+39 LSNT
-47 VLAPEI
+47 ITETILAPEI

-76 ELYNAYLKVGDYEKE
+76 ELYKTYLNVGDYEKE

-119 LYQNVAA
+119 LYKNIEA

-134 LNPDNSEMIEN
+134 LNLEKSEMIEN

-152 LEGIY
+152 LEEIY
-157 NQFNNSL
+157 NQFNANL
-164 LEQGLGHQGLIYK
+164 IKQGLGHQGLIYR
-177 TSVSELPNYLNN
+177 TSVAQLPSYLNKI
-189 TNKKHI
+189 TKKHI

-229 LQDNIHDAGFFIR
+229 LQDNIHDAGYFIR
-242 NYKSS
+242 NYQNT
-247 WNILKDKPLAGLTNY
+247 WGVLKGKNLKGLTNH
-262 YNTKKNIEII
+262 YNTKKHIEII

-283 VGDLLYKIQNDSPDA
+283 IGDLLYKIQNDYPIA
-298 LRNAA
+298 LTNAA
-303 IVLGNEELLNPLL
+303 VILGNEELLNPLL
-316 NSIPNNIPAT
+316 NSIPENINAT

-334 ASTTLASFFTNLI
+334 ESTPLASFFTNLI
-347 EFHEQKTEKGW
+347 DFHEQKTGKGW
-358 FYKHLLNLLTHSY
+358 FYKNLLNLLTHSY

-377 ANEVSTDSLISK
+377 ANEVSAEGLITK
-389 IKTNNWSYITN
+389 IKINNWSYISRSQIELLIPTN
-400 AQIRELLPENAAIN
+400 ATVS
-414 LLFEDVKNNPNRLID
+414 LLFKETNNNPNTLID
-429 NFLALIEAIRVI
+429 NFLELIQSIRTI
-441 DVVKENSLLLE
+441 EVVKQNAVLLE
-452 QLYKFFTLFN
+452 QLYKFYTLFN
-462 QLKDLCNS
+462 QLKDLCATFS
-470 FTYINNLK
+470 YINNLK
-478 SLKHL
+478 GFKHL
-483 FSQLLSSETLDFQGN
+483 FKQLLSTETLDFQGN

-537 FIPYDLK
+537 FIPFDLK

-575 LYNTEPDALEGGER
+575 LYNTEPDALEGGEK
-589 SRLITQLLTDD
+589 SRLITQLLTDE
-600 NRTNIKSF
+600 NRTDITEY
-608 IATPTIQPITK
+608 IATPQIQTVTREHQTITK
-619 EIEQVEKT
+619 TK
-627 TSLAALIQDKARKG
+627 SLVALIQEKAKKG

-663 NINEVL
+663 NINDVL

-688 EELYTPLIGK
+688 EELYMSLIGIN
-698 PLTADLL
+698 LTVELL
-705 NGIRK
+705 NDIK
-710 GIPTIVAQNFEKTF
+710 KNIPQIVSLNFEKTY
-724 KDGNISSGKNYISF
+724 KEGNISSGKNYISF
-738 HVILKYIQTFID
+738 HVILKYIQTFINA
-750 VEVKELADHSITII
+750 EISTLANHSIKII
-764 ALEQALSVPLEV
+764 ALEQSLSVPIQIN
-776 AGLDFP
+776 GLDFP
-782 IILKGKLDRVDEYD
+782 IVLKGKLDRVDEFD

-811 RNVEIVEWD
+811 RNVEIMDWD
-820 VLTDEYQYS
+820 ILTEEYQYS
-829 KAFQLLCYGLMY
+829 KAFQLLCYGLMFF
-841 SKTHP
+841 KTNP
-846 TENLSI
+846 KENLSI

-867 LFAQKESARSTTKN
+867 LFAQKESARGTKN
-881 HIITNEVISDFEQIL
+881 HIINNEVISDFEQVL
-896 GQLITEICNAD
+896 GKLITEICNPK
-907 IPFTEKEV
+907 IPFIEKEV

>member
-1 MQSFIKDVVQEVIK
+1 MQSFIQDVVQDVLKHNSNIA
-15 NNPDTGNVVF
+15 NTIF
-25 ILPSKRAGVFLKKI
+25 ILPSKRAGVFLKKA
-39 LAQSLTNT
+39 LSKSLTKT
-47 VLAPEI
+47 ILAPEI

-76 ELYNAYLKVGDYEKE
+76 ELYNAYLSVGDYEKE

-104 QDFNEVDRYLVDAST
+104 QDFNEVDRYLVDAT
-119 LYQNVAA
+119 ALYQNVAA

-134 LNPDNSEMIEN
+134 LNSDKSEMIEN
-145 YLHFWRY
+145 YLHFWRH
-152 LEGIY
+152 LEEIY
-157 NQFNNSL
+157 TKFNNNL
-164 LEQGLGHQGLIYK
+164 IQKGLGHQGLIYK
-177 TSVSELPNYLNN
+177 TSVSQLSGYLESNR
-189 TNKKHI
+189 KKHI

-210 QTILEKTDASIYWD
+210 QTILEKTDAAIYWD

-229 LQDNIHDAGFFIR
+229 LKDNIHDAGYFIR
-242 NYKSS
+242 QYQKT
-247 WNILKDKPLAGLTNY
+247 WNVLKNKPLAGLTNY
-262 YNTKKNIEII
+262 YNTEKHIEII
-272 GVPKNISQVNY
+272 GVPKNVSQVNY
-283 VGDLLYKIQNDSPDA
+283 VGDILNHIQS
-298 LRNAA
+298 NAPETLQNSA

-316 NSIPNNIPAT
+316 NSIPDHIPAT

-334 ASTTLASFFTNLI
+334 ESTTLASFFINLI
-347 EFHEQKTEKGW
+347 EFHEQKTDRGW

-371 AVLLFD
+371 TVILFD
-377 ANEVSTDSLISK
+377 ANEVSTNQLISK
-389 IKTNNWSYITN
+389 IKLNNWTYINHGQIN
-400 AQIRELLPENAAIN
+400 ALLPEHATVS
-414 LLFEDVKNNPNRLID
+414 LLFEEINNDPNKLIE
-429 NFLALIEAIRVI
+429 NFLALITSMRSIEA
-441 DVVKENSLLLE
+441 VKQNSLLLE
-452 QLYKFFTLFN
+452 QLYKFYTLFN
-462 QLKDLCNS
+462 QLKDLCNN

-483 FSQLLSSETLDFQGN
+483 FKQLLSSETLDFQGN

-537 FIPYDLK
+537 FIPFDLK
-544 IKNGLPTYKEKD
+544 TKNGLPTYKEKD

-600 NRTNIKSF
+600 NRSDIKEV
-608 IATPTIQPITK
+608 IATPTIQPIAK
-619 EIEQVEKT
+619 EIEQIAKT
-627 TSLAALIQDKARKG
+627 TTLTQLIREKAAKG

-663 NINEVL
+663 NINEVM

-688 EELYTPLIGK
+688 EELYTPLVGTT
-698 PLTADLL
+698 LTKESL
-705 NGIRK
+705 NDIRK
-710 GIPTIVAQNFEKTF
+710 NVTTSVARNFEKTY
-724 KDGNISSGKNYISF
+724 KEGNISSGKNYISF

-750 VEVKELADHSITII
+750 AEITAIKDHSIKII
-764 ALEQALSVPLEV
+764 ALEQSLSVPLEI

-782 IILKGKLDRVDEYD
+782 ITLKGKLDRVDEFD
-796 GITRIIDYKTGKVER
+796 GVTRIIDYKTGKVER
-811 RNVEIVEWD
+811 RNVELMDWD
-820 VLTDEYQYS
+820 VLTEDYQFS
-829 KAFQLLCYGLMY
+829 KAFQLLCYGLMFF
-841 SKTHP
+841 KMHP
-846 TENLSI
+846 ADNLTI
-852 QAGIISLKNFAEGTL
+852 QAGIISLKNFADGTL
-867 LFAQKESARSTTKN
+867 LFAQKETARGPKN
-881 HIITNEVISDFEQIL
+881 HLITNEVISDFEQLL

>member
-1 MQSFIKDVVQEVIK
+1 MQSFIEDVIK
-15 NNPDTGNVVF
+15 NVISKDPDTGNVIY

-39 LAQSLTNT
+39 LSKTITKT

-53 YSIEDFIEKVSNL
+53 YSIEDFIEKVSSL

-76 ELYNAYLKVGDYEKE
+76 ELYKAYLSVGDYEKE

-104 QDFNEVDRYLVDAST
+104 QDFNEVDRYLVDASS
-119 LYQNVAA
+119 LYKNIEA

-134 LNPDNSEMIEN
+134 LNPEKSEMIEN

-152 LEGIY
+152 LEEIY
-157 NQFNNSL
+157 NQFNNNL
-164 LEQGLGHQGLIYK
+164 IKQGLGHQGLIYR
-177 TSVSELPNYLNN
+177 TSVAQLPSYISQI
-189 TNKKHI
+189 NKNHV

-210 QTILEKTDASIYWD
+210 QTILEKTDATIYWD
-224 IDPYF
+224 IDHYF
-229 LQDNIHDAGFFIR
+229 LQDTIHDAGYFIR
-242 NYKSS
+242 NYQNAWEVLRGKTL
-247 WNILKDKPLAGLTNY
+247 NGLSNH
-262 YNTKKNIEII
+262 YNTAKNIEII

-283 VGDLLYKIQNDSPDA
+283 VGDLLHKIQNENPES
-298 LRNAA
+298 LSNTA

-316 NSIPNNIPAT
+316 NSIPENIPAT

-334 ASTTLASFFTNLI
+334 ESTPLASFFTNLLD
-347 EFHEQKTEKGW
+347 FHEQKTEKGW
-358 FYKHLLNLLTHSY
+358 FYKNLLNLLTHSY

-377 ANEVSTDSLISK
+377 ANEVSAEALITK
-389 IKTNNWSYITN
+389 IKTNNWSYISSSQIEDLIPTN
-400 AQIRELLPENAAIN
+400 ATVA
-414 LLFEDVKNNPNRLID
+414 LLFKDTNNNPNYLID
-429 NFLALIEAIRVI
+429 NFLVLVQSIRTIEI
-441 DVVKENSLLLE
+441 VKDNALLLE
-452 QLYKFFTLFN
+452 QLYKFYTLFN
-462 QLKDLCNS
+462 QLKDLCANFS
-470 FTYINNLK
+470 YINNLK
-478 SLKHL
+478 SFKQL
-483 FSQLLSSETLDFQGN
+483 FKQLLTTETLDFQGN

-537 FIPYDLK
+537 FIPFDLK

-575 LYNTEPDALEGGER
+575 VYNTEPDALEGGEK
-589 SRLITQLLTDD
+589 SRLITQLLTDE
-600 NRTNIKSF
+600 NRTDITEY
-608 IATPTIQPITK
+608 IATPQIRSVTREKETISKTK
-619 EIEQVEKT
+619 
-627 TSLAALIQDKARKG
+627 SLIALIQEKAKKG

-663 NINEVL
+663 NINDVL

-688 EELYTPLIGK
+688 EELYTPLIGIN
-698 PLTADLL
+698 LTVGLL
-705 NGIRK
+705 NGIK
-710 GIPTIVAQNFEKTF
+710 KNIPKIVSLNFEKTY
-724 KDGNISSGKNYISF
+724 KEGNISSGKNYISF

-750 VEVKELADHSITII
+750 AEVKSLADHCIKII
-764 ALEQALSVPLEV
+764 ALEQSLSVPLKV
-776 AGLDFP
+776 NGLDFP
-782 IILKGKLDRVDEYD
+782 IILKGKLDRIDEYD

-811 RNVEIVEWD
+811 RNVEIMDWD
-820 VLTDEYQYS
+820 ILREEYQYS

-841 SKTHP
+841 FKTDP
-846 TENLSI
+846 KENLSI

-867 LFAQKESARSTTKN
+867 LFAQKESARGAKN
-881 HIITNEVISDFEQIL
+881 HLINNKVISDFEQIL
-896 GQLITEICNAD
+896 GQLITDICNPE

>member
-1 MQSFIKDVVQEVIK
+1 MQSFIEDVIKDVIGK
-15 NNPDTGNVVF
+15 NPDTGKVIY

-39 LAQSLTNT
+39 LSKTISKT

-66 VTANTTTQLF
+66 ITANTTTQLF
-76 ELYNAYLKVGDYEKE
+76 ELYNAYLSVGDYEKE

-119 LYQNVAA
+119 LYKNIEA

-134 LNPDNSEMIEN
+134 LNLEKSEMIEN

-152 LEGIY
+152 LEEIY
-157 NQFNNSL
+157 NQFNTNL
-164 LEQGLGHQGLIYK
+164 IKKGLGHQGLIYR
-177 TSVSELPNYLNN
+177 TSVAQLTSYIAQI
-189 TNKKHI
+189 TKKHI
-195 FLGFNALNT
+195 FLGFNALNS

-210 QTILEKTDASIYWD
+210 QTILEKTDATIYWD

-229 LQDNIHDAGFFIR
+229 LQDTIHDAGYFIR
-242 NYKSS
+242 NYQNT
-247 WNILKDKPLAGLTNY
+247 WGVLKGKTLNGLTNH
-262 YNTKKNIEII
+262 YNTKKHIEII

-283 VGDLLYKIQNDSPDA
+283 VGNLLCQIQNEHPES
-298 LRNAA
+298 LSNAA

-316 NSIPNNIPAT
+316 NSIPDNISAT

-334 ASTTLASFFTNLI
+334 ESTPLASFFTNLI
-347 EFHEQKTEKGW
+347 DFHEQKTEKGW
-358 FYKHLLNLLTHSY
+358 FYKNLLNLLTHSY

-377 ANEVSTDSLISK
+377 ANEVSAEALLTK
-389 IKTNNWSYITN
+389 IKTNNWSYISSSQIEELIPTN
-400 AQIRELLPENAAIN
+400 ATVS
-414 LLFEDVKNNPNRLID
+414 LLFKDTNNNPNHLID
-429 NFLALIEAIRVI
+429 NFLVLVQSIRTIEI
-441 DVVKENSLLLE
+441 VKENALLLE
-452 QLYKFFTLFN
+452 QLYKFYTLFN
-462 QLKDLCNS
+462 QLKDLCATFS
-470 FTYINNLK
+470 YINNLK
-478 SLKHL
+478 SFKHL
-483 FSQLLSSETLDFQGN
+483 FKQLLSTETLDFQGN

-511 RLLDFETIII
+511 RLLDFETVII

-537 FIPYDLK
+537 FIPFDLK

-575 LYNTEPDALEGGER
+575 LYNTEPDALEGGEK
-589 SRLITQLLTDD
+589 SRLITQLLTDE
-600 NRTNIKSF
+600 NRTDITEY
-608 IATPTIQPITK
+608 IATPQIQTVTRKNETIFKTK
-619 EIEQVEKT
+619 
-627 TSLAALIQDKARKG
+627 SLVSLIQEKAKKG

-663 NINEVL
+663 NINDVL

-688 EELYTPLIGK
+688 EELYTPLVGIN
-698 PLTADLL
+698 LTVELL
-705 NGIRK
+705 NGIK
-710 GIPTIVAQNFEKTF
+710 KNIPRIVTLNFEKTY

-750 VEVKELADHSITII
+750 AEIAVIADHEIKII
-764 ALEQALSVPLEV
+764 ALEQSLEV
-776 AGLDFP
+776 PIKIKGLDFP
-782 IILKGKLDRVDEYD
+782 IKLKGKLDRVDEFD

-811 RNVEIVEWD
+811 RNVEIMDWEI
-820 VLTDEYQYS
+820 LSEEYQYS
-829 KAFQLLCYGLMY
+829 KAFQLLCYGLMFF
-841 SKTHP
+841 KTYNK
-846 TENLSI
+846 ENLSI

-867 LFAQKESARSTTKN
+867 LFAQKESARGVKN
-881 HIITNEVISDFEQIL
+881 HIIDANVIHDFEQIL
-896 GQLITEICNAD
+896 GQLITEICNSE

>member
-1 MQSFIKDVVQEVIK
+1 MQSFIQDVVKDVLR
-15 NNPDTGNVVF
+15 NNQDTGKIIFV
-25 ILPSKRAGVFLKKI
+25 LPSKRAGVFLKKI
-39 LAQSLTNT
+39 ISQSLAKT

-76 ELYNAYLKVGDYEKE
+76 ELYNAYLNVGDYEKE

-119 LYQNVAA
+119 LYKNIEA

-134 LNPDNSEMIEN
+134 LNPENSEMIEN

-152 LEGIY
+152 LEEIY
-157 NQFNNSL
+157 NLFNCNL
-164 LEQGLGHQGLIYK
+164 IKQGLGHQGLIYK
-177 TSVSELPNYLNN
+177 TSVSELTNYLK
-189 TNKKHI
+189 TTHKKHI

-210 QTILEKTDASIYWD
+210 QTILEKTDANIYWD

-229 LQDNIHDAGFFIR
+229 LQDNIHDAGYFIR
-242 NYKSS
+242 KYQNT
-247 WNILKDKPLAGLTNY
+247 WRVLKGKTLNGLTTH
-262 YNTKKNIEII
+262 YNTEKHIEII
-272 GVPKNISQVNY
+272 GVPKNISQVNF
-283 VGDLLYKIQNDSPDA
+283 VGDLLYKIQNDHPES
-298 LRNAA
+298 LSNSA
-303 IVLGNEELLNPLL
+303 IILGNEELLNPLL
-316 NSIPNNIPAT
+316 NSIPSNISAT

-334 ASTTLASFFTNLI
+334 ESTPLASFFTNLI
-347 EFHEQKTEKGW
+347 DFHEQKTEKGW
-358 FYKHLLNLLTHSY
+358 FYKNLLNLLTHSY
-371 AVLLFD
+371 AVLLFE
-377 ANEVSTDSLISK
+377 ANEMSVEALITK
-389 IKTNNWSYITN
+389 IKINNWSYISSSQIEDLIPTN
-400 AQIRELLPENAAIN
+400 ATIS
-414 LLFEDVKNNPNRLID
+414 LLFKETSKNPNNLID
-429 NFLALIEAIRVI
+429 NFLVLVQSIRTIEI
-441 DVVKENSLLLE
+441 VKENALLLE
-452 QLYKFFTLFN
+452 QLYKFYTLFN
-462 QLKDLCNS
+462 QLKDLCATFS
-470 FTYINNLK
+470 YINNLK
-478 SLKHL
+478 SFKHL
-483 FSQLLSSETLDFQGN
+483 FKQLLSTETLDFQGN

-537 FIPYDLK
+537 FIPFDLK

-564 RLLQRAKNVYI
+564 RLLQRANNVYI
-575 LYNTEPDALEGGER
+575 LYNTEPDALEGGEK
-589 SRLITQLLTDD
+589 SRLITQLLTDE
-600 NRTNIKSF
+600 NRTDITEY
-608 IATPTIQPITK
+608 IATPQIQSVTRENEKITK
-619 EIEQVEKT
+619 TK
-627 TSLAALIQDKARKG
+627 SLVSLIQEKAKKG

-663 NINEVL
+663 NINDVL

-688 EELYTPLIGK
+688 EELYTPLVGIN
-698 PLTADLL
+698 LTVELL
-705 NGIRK
+705 NGIK
-710 GIPTIVAQNFEKTF
+710 KKIPQIVSFNFEKTY
-724 KDGNISSGKNYISF
+724 KEGNISYGKNYISF

-750 VEVKELADHSITII
+750 AEISTLNDHSIKII
-764 ALEQALSVPLEV
+764 ALEQSLSVPLQV
-776 AGLDFP
+776 NGLNFP
-782 IILKGKLDRVDEYD
+782 IILKGKLDRVDEFD

-811 RNVEIVEWD
+811 RNVEIMDWNI
-820 VLTDEYQYS
+820 LTEEYQFS
-829 KAFQLLCYGLMY
+829 KAFQLLCYALMY
-841 SKTHP
+841 FKTNP
-846 TENLSI
+846 KENQSI

-867 LFAQKESARSTTKN
+867 LFAQKESARGTKN
-881 HIITNEVISDFEQIL
+881 HIIDNEVVFDFEQIL

-907 IPFTEKEV
+907 IPFTEKEL

>member
-1 MQSFIKDVVQEVIK
+1 MQSFIQDVVKDVLR
-15 NNPDTGNVVF
+15 NNQDTGKIIFV
-25 ILPSKRAGVFLKKI
+25 LPSKRAGVFLKKI
-39 LAQSLTNT
+39 ISQSLAKT

-76 ELYNAYLKVGDYEKE
+76 ELYNAYLNVGDYEKE

-119 LYQNVAA
+119 LYKNIEA

-134 LNPDNSEMIEN
+134 LNPENSEMIEN

-152 LEGIY
+152 LEEIY
-157 NQFNNSL
+157 NLFNCNL
-164 LEQGLGHQGLIYK
+164 IKQGLGHQGLIYK
-177 TSVSELPNYLNN
+177 TSVSELTNYLK
-189 TNKKHI
+189 TTHKKHI

-210 QTILEKTDASIYWD
+210 QTILEKTDAKIYWD

-229 LQDNIHDAGFFIR
+229 LQDNIHDAGYFIR
-242 NYKSS
+242 KYQNT
-247 WNILKDKPLAGLTNY
+247 WRVLKGKTLNGLTTH
-262 YNTKKNIEII
+262 YNTEKHIEII
-272 GVPKNISQVNY
+272 GVPKNISQVNF
-283 VGDLLYKIQNDSPDA
+283 VGDLLYKIQNDHPES
-298 LRNAA
+298 LSNSA
-303 IVLGNEELLNPLL
+303 IILGNEELLNPLL
-316 NSIPNNIPAT
+316 NSIPSNISAT

-334 ASTTLASFFTNLI
+334 ESTPLASFFTNLI
-347 EFHEQKTEKGW
+347 DFHEQKTEKGW
-358 FYKHLLNLLTHSY
+358 FYKNLLNLLTNSY
-371 AVLLFD
+371 AVLLFE
-377 ANEVSTDSLISK
+377 ANEMSVEALITK
-389 IKTNNWSYITN
+389 IKINNWSYISSSQIEDLIPTN
-400 AQIRELLPENAAIN
+400 ATIS
-414 LLFEDVKNNPNRLID
+414 LLFKETSKNPNNLID
-429 NFLALIEAIRVI
+429 NFLVLVQSIRTIEI
-441 DVVKENSLLLE
+441 VKENTLLLE
-452 QLYKFFTLFN
+452 QLYKFYTLFN
-462 QLKDLCNS
+462 QLKDLCATFS
-470 FTYINNLK
+470 YINNLK
-478 SLKHL
+478 SFKHL
-483 FSQLLSSETLDFQGN
+483 FKQLLSTETLDFQGN

-537 FIPYDLK
+537 FIPFDLK

-564 RLLQRAKNVYI
+564 RLLQRANNVYI
-575 LYNTEPDALEGGER
+575 LYNTEPDALEGGEK
-589 SRLITQLLTDD
+589 SRLITQLLTDE
-600 NRTNIKSF
+600 NRTDITEY
-608 IATPTIQPITK
+608 IATPQIQSVTRENEKITK
-619 EIEQVEKT
+619 TK
-627 TSLAALIQDKARKG
+627 SLVSLIQEKAKKG

-663 NINEVL
+663 NINDVL

-688 EELYTPLIGK
+688 EELYTPLVGIN
-698 PLTADLL
+698 LTVELL
-705 NGIRK
+705 NGIK
-710 GIPTIVAQNFEKTF
+710 KKIPQIVSLNFEKTY
-724 KDGNISSGKNYISF
+724 KEGNISYGKNYISF

-750 VEVKELADHSITII
+750 AEISTLNDHSIKII
-764 ALEQALSVPLEV
+764 ALEQSLSVPLQV
-776 AGLDFP
+776 NGLNFP
-782 IILKGKLDRVDEYD
+782 IILKGKLDRVDEFD

-811 RNVEIVEWD
+811 RNVEIMDWNI
-820 VLTDEYQYS
+820 LTEEYQFS
-829 KAFQLLCYGLMY
+829 KAFQLLCYALMY
-841 SKTHP
+841 FKTNP
-846 TENLSI
+846 KENQSI

-867 LFAQKESARSTTKN
+867 LFAQKESARGTKN
-881 HIITNEVISDFEQIL
+881 HIIDNEVVFDFEQIL

-907 IPFTEKEV
+907 IPFTEKEL